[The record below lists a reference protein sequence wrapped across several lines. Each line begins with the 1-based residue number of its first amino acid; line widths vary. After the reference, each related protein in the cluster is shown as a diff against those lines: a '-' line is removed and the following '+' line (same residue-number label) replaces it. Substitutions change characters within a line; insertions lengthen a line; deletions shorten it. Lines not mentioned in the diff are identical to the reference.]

1 MQETA
6 NSAYNSLQISLKHN
20 SARTELLVGYTASKC
35 LDNSSGLQ
43 DTTNPFDPKLSRSL
57 CAFNVTQN
65 FVTSY
70 NVNLLLD
77 KAFHLDHGVANK
89 LAAGWSVS
97 GIITFATGLPISLGE
112 GDDNSLTGA
121 VGVDVPQLT
130 GSGSLFVGGGTTS
143 KNPRSGLPYFN
154 PCIASIQSSCA
165 VNTAAYFDYEPIGEI
180 GNANRRFFSG
190 PGLNNWDMALLKSTN
205 ITESKSL
212 QLRFEAFNIWNHT
225 QFNNPSG
232 YINGGTFGYVTSA
245 NAPRIMQVAAKFL
258 F

>member
-1 MQETA
+1 M
-6 NSAYNSLQISLKHN
+6 
-20 SARTELLVGYTASKC
+20 
-35 LDNSSGLQ
+35 
-43 DTTNPFDPKLSRSL
+43 
-57 CAFNVTQN
+57 TQN
-65 FVTSY
+65 FVGSY
-70 NVNLLLD
+70 NYNFQFD
-77 KAFHLDHGVANK
+77 KLFHLDHGFTNK
-89 LAAGWSVS
+89 LSAGWSIS
-97 GIITFATGLPISLGE
+97 GITTFATGLPISLGE

-121 VGVDVPQLT
+121 VGVDVPQLSGT
-130 GSGSLFVGGGTTS
+130 GQLFTGGTTTS

-154 PCIASIQSSCA
+154 PG
-165 VNTAAYFDYEPIGEI
+165 YFTFEPLGQI

-190 PGLNNWDMALLKSTN
+190 PGLNNWDMAVLKSTS

-212 QLRFEAFNIWNHT
+212 QLRFEAFNVWNHA